1 MNPDAQVLA
10 ADAAK
15 YLGIS
20 RQLINYWR
28 TSGKVQPVARKGRNV
43 LYRLRD
49 LVEVELT
56 TRRSPLSH
64 RAGRAA

>member
-1 MNPDAQVLA
+1 MYNLDAQVRA

-28 TSGKVQPVARKGRNV
+28 SSGKIRPVARTGRNV

-49 LVEVELT
+49 LAEVELAM
-56 TRRSPLSH
+56 RRSPMSH
-64 RAGRAA
+64 REVA

>member
-1 MNPDAQVLA
+1 VYNQDAQVRA

-28 TSGKVQPVARKGRNV
+28 ASGKVEPVGRKGRNV

-49 LVEVELT
+49 LVEVE
-56 TRRSPLSH
+56 REMRYSPMSH
-64 RAGRAA
+64 RTSA

>member
-1 MNPDAQVLA
+1 VYNQDAQVRA

-28 TSGKVQPVARKGRNV
+28 ASGKVEPVGRKGRNV

-49 LVEVELT
+49 LVEVE
-56 TRRSPLSH
+56 REMRHSPMSH
-64 RAGRAA
+64 RIPA